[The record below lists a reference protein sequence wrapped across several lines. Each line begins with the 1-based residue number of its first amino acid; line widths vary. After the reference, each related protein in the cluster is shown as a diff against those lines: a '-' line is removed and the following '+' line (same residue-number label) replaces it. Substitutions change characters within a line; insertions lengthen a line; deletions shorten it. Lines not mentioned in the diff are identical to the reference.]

1 MLTAALWGL
10 IQGLTEFLPISS
22 SGHLV
27 LVPALLG
34 MDEPDLATTA
44 VLHLGTLAA
53 VVWFYRRDL
62 MNLVHFR
69 TDPGARRILWL
80 LVLGT
85 LPAAIIGVLFHT
97 KIEILFSDPWIVA
110 VLLIGTGVILSA
122 GLLVPRGTRRVE
134 EGRTGDALVVGWAQA
149 LALLPGISRSGM
161 TMTAAMAQGF
171 ERVEAAR
178 FAFLMAVPA
187 IAGAGTLEGIDLVRS
202 GGFEPALLAGVLTAA
217 VSGYL
222 AISFLVRLLG
232 RAGLA
237 PFAIYCLVVGSLA
250 WWLV

>member
-10 IQGLTEFLPISS
+10 VQGLTEFLPISS

-34 MDEPDLATTA
+34 IDEPDLATSA

-53 VVWFYRRDL
+53 VVWYYRRDL
-62 MNLVHFR
+62 ARLVR
-69 TDPGARRILWL
+69 VRSDPGARRILWL

-85 LPAAIIGVLFHT
+85 IPAAGVGLLFDT
-97 KIEILFSDPWIVA
+97 KIEIIFSEPWLA
-110 VLLIGTGVILSA
+110 AALLIGTGAVLLM
-122 GLLVPRGTRRVE
+122 GLAIPRGDRVME
-134 EGRTGDALVVGWAQA
+134 DGRTGDALVVGMAQA
-149 LALLPGISRSGM
+149 VALLPGVSRSGM
-161 TMTAAMAQGF
+161 TMTAAAAQGF

-178 FAFLMAVPA
+178 FAFLLAVPA
-187 IAGAGTLEGIDLVRS
+187 IAGAGILKFADLLDS
-202 GGFEPALLAGVLTAA
+202 GGFRSEMLVGVATAA

-222 AISFLVRLLG
+222 AISLLIRLLG
-232 RAGLA
+232 RYGLA
-237 PFAIYCLVVGSLA
+237 PYAVYCIVFGALA

>member
-1 MLTAALWGL
+1 MFIAAFWGL
-10 IQGLTEFLPISS
+10 VQGLTEFLPISS

-44 VLHLGTLAA
+44 ILHLGTLVA
-53 VVWFYRRDL
+53 VVWYYRTDL
-62 MNLVHFR
+62 MRLVHVR
-69 TDPGARRILWL
+69 TDPQARHILWL

-85 LPAAIIGVLFHT
+85 VPAAAIGLFFDNT
-97 KIEILFSDPWIVA
+97 IESIFTEPWIVA
-110 VLLIGTGVILSA
+110 VLLIVTGVILSV
-122 GLLVPRGTRRVE
+122 GLLAPRGQRRFE
-134 EGRTGDALVVGWAQA
+134 DARSGDALVVGWAQA

-161 TMTAAMAQGF
+161 TMTAAVAQGF

-178 FAFLMAVPA
+178 FAFLLAVPA
-187 IAGAGTLEGIDLVRS
+187 ILGAGTLEGIDLVQT
-202 GGFEPALLAGVLTAA
+202 GGFEWQMLAGVLTAA

-237 PFAIYCLVVGSLA
+237 PFAVYCLVFGSIA
-250 WWLV
+250 WLLV